1 LRWRSLP
8 PESLAWRDFDGE
20 IVVRNARTGSTH
32 HLEAL
37 ASEVFRALLESQA
50 PLSVA
55 DLEALL
61 REGTEVEDNGAEWAA
76 PIQEV
81 LTQFER
87 LGLAEARAD

>member
-8 PESLAWRDFDGE
+8 PEALAWRDFDGE

-37 ASEVFRALLESQA
+37 ASEVLRALLGAPA

-55 DLEALL
+55 ELEVLL
-61 REGTEVEDNGAEWAA
+61 REGAEVEDNGAEWTAR
-76 PIQEV
+76 IQEV
-81 LTQFER
+81 LTEFER